1 MNRKAVIILS
11 AIAVGLG
18 GLALSLSVF
27 SGQPKWVTQTW
38 QEGQPAEL
46 LPTPPNLAPAE
57 QEYRLQGQTLSLQQ
71 QTVNGVP
78 VEGSYFKVISRR
90 GQPTW
95 VKTKYVPSERLP
107 SAHSVERELSRIQRV
122 QTQSDRLAGDLGC
135 TMRAEPKPIL
145 RWSRGA
151 FRLVFVRPCESPHGE
166 TFEVAFNSRGSM
178 ISRTVA
184 GSHFNWSSARITL
197 FPRGP
202 KLSDLQTTDVA
213 VSAQPFYLFTPE
225 VEVTSDAGIKI
236 RDMNE
241 LELIRT
247 GDPSFDMVQAY
258 YYSSTALRWVED
270 KLKTKMDRLKV
281 RTHVGHPEKSNV
293 AFYFGREIRLGEG
306 DDVSFSKIAW
316 DPSIVVHEVMHGVIE
331 ALTGLPFK
339 GEQGTMQEALAD
351 SLTALHLNSPLMG
364 AVAYKGGPYQR
375 NLQNSMKLS
384 DRDGKMYHDS
394 LIVSGTVWEV
404 KEAAGDDS
412 AMDLV
417 AFLLARGTPDT
428 NFSDVK
434 LNMQTWLQS
443 CTLGER
449 CDRIGS
455 ILSHR
460 GWL

>member
-1 MNRKAVIILS
+1 MNKQTVIILC

-27 SGQPKWVTQTW
+27 TGQPKWVTQTW
-38 QEGQPAEL
+38 QEGQPAER
-46 LPTPPNLAPAE
+46 LPTPPNLGSAE
-57 QEYRLQGQTLSLQQ
+57 QVYRLQGQTLSIQQ
-71 QTVNGVP
+71 QHVAGVP
-78 VEGSYFKVISRR
+78 VEGSYLKVVSR
-90 GQPTW
+90 GSQPTW
-95 VKTKYVPSERLP
+95 VKARFIPVERLP
-107 SAHSVERELSRIQRV
+107 RASRIERELSRVKHV
-122 QTQSDRLAGDLGC
+122 QAQSESLAGDLGC
-135 TMRAEPKPIL
+135 TMRAEAKPVL
-145 RWSRGA
+145 RWSRGN
-151 FRLVFVRPCESPHGE
+151 FRLFFVRPCESPHGE
-166 TFEVAFNSRGSM
+166 MFEVAFNSRGSM
-178 ISRTVA
+178 VSREIA
-184 GSHFNWSSARITL
+184 GSHFNWGSARVTL

-202 KLSDLQTTDVA
+202 KLSGLEVTDVA
-213 VSAQPFYLFTPE
+213 VADRPFFLLTPS

-241 LELIRT
+241 LELVRT

-270 KLKTKMDRLKV
+270 KLKMKMDRLKV

-293 AFYFGREIRLGEG
+293 AFYFGREVRLGEG
-306 DDVSFSKIAW
+306 DDVSFSKIPW

-339 GEQGTMQEALAD
+339 GEQGSMQEALAD

-364 AVAYKGGPYQR
+364 AVAYKGGPFQR
-375 NLQNSMKLS
+375 NLQNNMKFT

-394 LIVSGTVWEV
+394 LIVSGTVWEI
-404 KEAAGDDS
+404 KESVGDDS

-417 AFLLARGTPDT
+417 AFILARGTPDMRF
-428 NFSDVK
+428 NDVK
-434 LNMQTWLQS
+434 QHMQSWLQS
-443 CTLGER
+443 CSLGER